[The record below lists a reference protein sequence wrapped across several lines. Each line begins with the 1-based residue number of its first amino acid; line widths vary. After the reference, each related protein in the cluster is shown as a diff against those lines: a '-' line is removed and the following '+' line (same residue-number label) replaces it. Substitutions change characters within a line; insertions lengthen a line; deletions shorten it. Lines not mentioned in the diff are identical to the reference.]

1 MGLLEQL
8 HQERKARLER
18 IEQAAFKSTSAG
30 FSPEPLQVN
39 SNTLPFDSF
48 DIILNEICAYY
59 KTRVEDIFSP
69 RRMLDLANK
78 RMVLAYM
85 VYLLTP
91 LSNPQIAAKMKR
103 DPSSIWYAINKMRSN
118 LANYAETIAE
128 LEQRIRPL
136 LEERGRRVGKK
147 AR

>member
-18 IEQAAFKSTSAG
+18 IERAAYRPKA
-30 FSPEPLQVN
+30 
-39 SNTLPFDSF
+39 LPFDSF
-48 DIILNEICAYY
+48 DIILNEICEYY
-59 KTRVEDIFSP
+59 QTRAEDIFSQ
-69 RRMLDLANK
+69 RRMMGLSNK

-103 DPSSIWYAINKMRSN
+103 DPSSISLALNKMRNNITS
-118 LANYAETIAE
+118 YTEVIQE

-136 LEERGRRVGKK
+136 LEERGRRVK
-147 AR
+147 AV